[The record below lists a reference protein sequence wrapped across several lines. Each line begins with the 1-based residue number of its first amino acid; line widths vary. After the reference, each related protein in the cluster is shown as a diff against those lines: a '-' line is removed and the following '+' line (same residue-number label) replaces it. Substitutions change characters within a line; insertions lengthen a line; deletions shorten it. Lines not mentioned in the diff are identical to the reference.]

1 MTAAIAIQ
9 LASSDNVATMLSAAA
24 AGQQVAVNARGAR
37 LQIQA
42 REQVPFGFKI
52 AVSDIAAGDQ
62 VYKYGASIGQATADI
77 AVGALVHI
85 HNLAGL
91 RAGGDTGKTG

>member
-1 MTAAIAIQ
+1 MTSANAIQ
-9 LASSDNVATMLSAAA
+9 LAPTDNVATMVSQA
-24 AGQQVAVNARGAR
+24 ARGQDVTVNTSDGKVQVR
-37 LQIQA
+37 A

-52 AVSDIAAGDQ
+52 AVRDIAAGDQ
-62 VYKYGASIGQATADI
+62 VYKYGASIGQATSDI
-77 AVGALVHI
+77 AAGTLVHI